1 MNRYMGLFLAEA
13 REHLGAALELQLALE
28 ARPHE
33 SASWKEL
40 MRHAHSIKG
49 MAATMG
55 YESLVVLAHA
65 VEEFLERNESAAPES
80 SAERLPLLADS
91 LHCMARIVDRV
102 ECGASTESI
111 RAEELARSL
120 AEISAEGGTA
130 ILDPAGRPAVESL
143 SEVGSVSSS
152 VEAHG
157 EQAAQ
162 WRVDLLLDDDPAR
175 SAELTVSVLR
185 EIAALGRVI
194 QVDPPRLDL
203 QTGRFEGRLGL
214 VLSSTFERAEL
225 ERELR
230 ALSGTQGCSLS
241 PTRQQSSPDPRDKSQ
256 RWLRVRAEQLDALVE
271 GLQELRVEQAR
282 LRRGLSAE
290 DRALCDRM
298 ERAELR
304 LDAIY
309 GDALEMRLVPFDTM
323 AQRVHQAVRELSRQL
338 GKEVRFEIAGAHVR
352 LDRSVLDE
360 LIDPLLHMVRNSL
373 DHGIETP
380 GERREAGKPK
390 HASLALELERLGER
404 VHLRLRD
411 DGRGLCPDSLREA
424 TVRAG
429 RLSEEEARRLT
440 RDEALMLS
448 TWSGISTACRV
459 SHLSGRGIGLDVVR
473 DTVERLGGVIS
484 IRSEKGRG
492 TQISLEVPLRMALIQ
507 TLLVRSSDELYA
519 LPMDAGLRALKRDR
533 DSSHELVR
541 LPSLRDG
548 DHNSGSWV
556 VEIKVGGERLGLLV
570 DEVVGR
576 REIVVKPLPPPLG
589 RLSPYA
595 GAAVLESGAIVL
607 VVDPLQL
614 R

>member
-1 MNRYMGLFLAEA
+1 MGLFLAEA
-13 REHLGAALELQLALE
+13 REHLGAAFELQLALE
-28 ARPHE
+28 SRPQE

-40 MRHAHSIKG
+40 MRHAHSLKG

-80 SAERLPLLADS
+80 SVERLPLLADS

-102 ECGASTESI
+102 ERGAPTEST

-120 AEISAEGGTA
+120 AEISQEVDVA
-130 ILDPAGRPAVESL
+130 IPDRSGRPAVERASD
-143 SEVGSVSSS
+143 VGSASSPAA
-152 VEAHG
+152 EPG
-157 EQAAQ
+157 EQVAQ

-175 SAELTVSVLR
+175 SAELTVSILR

-214 VLSSTFERAEL
+214 VLSSTFGRARL

-230 ALSGTQGCSLS
+230 AHSGLQGCSLS
-241 PTRQQSSPDPRDKSQ
+241 PSPLPSSADPRSKSQ

-282 LRRGLSAE
+282 LRRKLPAE
-290 DRALCDRM
+290 DRALRDRM
-298 ERAELR
+298 ERAALR

-309 GDALEMRLVPFDTM
+309 GDALEMRLVPFDTV
-323 AQRVHQAVRELSRQL
+323 AQRVHQAVRELARQL
-338 GKEVRFEIAGAHVR
+338 GKDVRFEIAGAHVR

-360 LIDPLLHMVRNSL
+360 LIDPLLHMVRNAL

-380 GERREAGKPK
+380 GERRKAGKSEQ
-390 HASLALELERLGER
+390 ASLSLELERLGER

-411 DGRGLCPDSLREA
+411 DGRGLCADSLREA

-448 TWSGISTACRV
+448 TWSGISTAFRV
-459 SHLSGRGIGLDVVR
+459 SHLSGRGVGLDVVR

-492 TQISLEVPLRMALIQ
+492 TQISLEVPLRMALIE
-507 TLLVRSSDELYA
+507 TLLVRSADELYA
-519 LPMDAGLRALKRDR
+519 LPMDAGLRALKRDG

-541 LPSLRDG
+541 LPSLREGDG
-548 DHNSGSWV
+548 NSGSWV
-556 VEIKVGGERLGLLV
+556 VEINVGGERLGLLV

-589 RLSPYA
+589 RLRPYA
-595 GAAVLESGAIVL
+595 GSAVLENGAIVL